1 MDGYIGEVKMF
12 AGTFA
17 PVGWM
22 FCQGQQLNIQ
32 QNAALY
38 SIIGIQFGGNGSTVF
53 NLPDLR
59 SRVPVGAGQGTGLSV
74 RNQGALGGTETV
86 TLNINQ
92 IPAHKHTVN
101 GLSGG
106 IETNTPKNNFLP
118 EYVNTAAKF
127 YSIKDNPA
135 DVLLPMNV
143 ETVTNTGG
151 SQAHENMPPFM
162 SINYII
168 CVNGMYPE
176 RP

>member
-12 AGTFA
+12 AGNFA
-17 PVGWM
+17 PVDWM

-32 QNAALY
+32 QYQALY
-38 SIIGIQFGGNGSTVF
+38 SILGTQYGGNGSTVF

-59 SRVPVGAGQGTGLSV
+59 SRVPVGAGQGAGLAN
-74 RNQGALGGTETV
+74 RPQGAKGGAETV
-86 TLNINQ
+86 TLTITQ
-92 IPAHKHTVN
+92 IPSHSHTVN

-135 DVLLPMNV
+135 DVLLPMNP
-143 ETVTNTGG
+143 ETLTNTGG
-151 SQAHENMPPFM
+151 SQAHENMPPFL

-168 CVNGMYPE
+168 CVNGLYPE